1 MIGFAGLSHLG
12 VNYSL
17 ATAAKGFD
25 VRAYDPSPELVADL
39 GRGNLSVEEPGLRE
53 LFEAN
58 RHRLHYT
65 MDPRDLSACELLFV
79 SIDVKT
85 DEDNR
90 SDTGPLLALIRQI
103 VPHIAKGAALVVLS
117 QVAPGFTRRLRGELL
132 ASGAAAEIYYQVE
145 TLIFGRA
152 VERALHPE
160 RYMVGAADP
169 AKPLP
174 EAFRRWHESFHC
186 PVLVMRYESAELAK
200 IAINLFLVS
209 SVSTT
214 NMLAEVCEQIG
225 ADWSEIAPALRL
237 DKRIGPNAYL
247 NPGLGIAG
255 GNLERDLLTVTQLAE
270 GSDMDAGLVGAWIHN
285 SLHRRGWLARTFQ
298 WALQKRGVAHGAAV
312 VAIWGLAYKENTHS
326 IRNSPS
332 LAFISSIPLCRK
344 RAYDPVV
351 KLSVDAYPLFEQC
364 VSAIECCQGADA
376 LVIPTPWPEFRQAD
390 LKAVE
395 AGMKS
400 RIVLDPLGVLD
411 SKTALALGFDYYRLG
426 VAPLAAAS
434 SDKKSLK

>member
-39 GRGNLSVEEPGLRE
+39 ERGKLSVEEPGLRE

-58 RHRLHYT
+58 RHRLHCT
-65 MDPRDLSACELLFV
+65 IDPQDLSACELLFV

-103 VPHIAKGAALVVLS
+103 VPHLAKGAALVVLS
-117 QVAPGFTRRLRGELL
+117 QVAPGFTRRLRGDLI

-174 EAFRRWHESFHC
+174 EAFRRWHETFHC
-186 PVLVMRYESAELAK
+186 PVLVMRYESAELA
-200 IAINLFLVS
+200 
-209 SVSTT
+209 
-214 NMLAEVCEQIG
+214 
-225 ADWSEIAPALRL
+225 
-237 DKRIGPNAYL
+237 
-247 NPGLGIAG
+247 
-255 GNLERDLLTVTQLAE
+255 
-270 GSDMDAGLVGAWIHN
+270 
-285 SLHRRGWLARTFQ
+285 
-298 WALQKRGVAHGAAV
+298 
-312 VAIWGLAYKENTHS
+312 
-326 IRNSPS
+326 
-332 LAFISSIPLCRK
+332 
-344 RAYDPVV
+344 
-351 KLSVDAYPLFEQC
+351 
-364 VSAIECCQGADA
+364 
-376 LVIPTPWPEFRQAD
+376 
-390 LKAVE
+390 
-395 AGMKS
+395 
-400 RIVLDPLGVLD
+400 
-411 SKTALALGFDYYRLG
+411 
-426 VAPLAAAS
+426 
-434 SDKKSLK
+434 